1 MNITDEGKIMSK
13 FNREMGL
20 LGFALSACVLVVG
33 ALFNFTFQPID
44 AVRQIFLCRPFLAR
58 LIALS
63 TVGAR
68 CTAEMS

>member
-1 MNITDEGKIMSK
+1 MSK

-44 AVRQIFLCRPFLAR
+44 AVRQIFLCRPLLAR
-58 LIALS
+58 LS

-68 CTAEMS
+68 CTAEIS